1 MQNTREILNFLAATL
16 KNKIETGKINFTN
29 TF

>member
-16 KNKIETGKINFTN
+16 KNKIEMGKINFTN